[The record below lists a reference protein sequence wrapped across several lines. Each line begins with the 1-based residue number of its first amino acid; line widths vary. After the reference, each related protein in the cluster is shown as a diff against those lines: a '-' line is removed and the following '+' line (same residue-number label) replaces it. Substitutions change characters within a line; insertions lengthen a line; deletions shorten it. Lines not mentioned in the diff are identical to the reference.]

1 MIDLITNISFVTYG
15 FATIAYVILAL
26 LLIQRKKTSGE
37 NQWLF
42 IAVIVS
48 VLWGVGNTLSAY
60 AGPYTTNYFLSWFNS
75 SLSFFDWLK
84 GSAWIIFLFSH
95 LKVMW
100 KTQGYVGK
108 SLKTERLVTLFLI
121 TGFVIE
127 IANFIYDLGMISG
140 DYIILLSSF
149 NNLFIAI
156 LLLFLLENLY
166 RNIANENRWGI
177 RLFCLGLGAVY
188 AFDFLLYGDLLF
200 YNLIDP
206 RLYDSVGAINFI
218 IVPLLI
224 LSVFRNP
231 KWTVGI
237 GVSHKAA
244 FHLIS
249 IFVGIVYLIIISALG
264 YFLQNLGG
272 DWGIIFQV
280 SFLFTSFIGLIA
292 ILYSGTVRSKILFW
306 LGKYFFRYKFDYRE
320 EWLSFIGTMTASKD
334 HYNLKERAIKS
345 IAELMDCRG
354 GALWYRSQPNALSL
368 SAKWNFK
375 NNLEV
380 DFILDEPF
388 FHFIEKKNWIVDLK
402 NHENGFI
409 EGSDIKIPEQ
419 LIDTGGLWLLIPLI
433 HHEEMDGFIVLELPR
448 NDWEL
453 NWEIID
459 ILKTVALQISS
470 YFAEE
475 NSVEALAIAREFEEF
490 NRKFAFV
497 IHDIKNMASQ
507 LSLMQKNAE
516 KFGDNP
522 EFQKDMQLTVKNTID
537 KMNLLLSRIN
547 IVQEPGKAKELNHL
561 DIVKIIESVVERYK
575 NTGQKIKFDYFNGSV
590 NAKSNADDLEVVL
603 GHIIQN
609 ALDASDDEDVIVRL
623 KQNQKNV
630 IIIIEDKGCGMESD
644 FLKNELFRPFRSLK
658 EGGYGIGAYESRQL
672 IHSMGGLLDVK
683 SEINQGTTVTIQLLK
698 E

>member
-1 MIDLITNISFVTYG
+1 MIGLITNISFVTYG
-15 FATIAYVILAL
+15 FATVAYGILAL
-26 LLIQRKKTSGE
+26 LLLQKKKVTGD

-42 IAVIVS
+42 IAVMIS
-48 VLWGVGNTLSAY
+48 FLWGISNTLSAY
-60 AGPYTTNYFLSWFNS
+60 AGPYTTNYLLSWFNS

-100 KTQGYVGK
+100 RTQGHLGK
-108 SLKTERLVTLFLI
+108 SLKTERLVTVFLS
-121 TGFVIE
+121 TGLVIE
-127 IANFIYDLGMISG
+127 IANIIYDLGMIGG
-140 DYIILLSSF
+140 DYIKVLSSF

-166 RNIANENRWGI
+166 RNIANENRWGV

-206 RLYDSVGAINFI
+206 RLYDSVGAINFL

-224 LSVFRNP
+224 ISVFRNP

-249 IFVGIVYLIIISALG
+249 IIVGIIYLIVISVLS
-264 YFLQNLGG
+264 YLLQSFGNE
-272 DWGIIFQV
+272 WGLIFQV
-280 SFLFTSFIGLIA
+280 SFLFTSFIGFIA
-292 ILYSGTVRSKILFW
+292 ILYSGTLRSIILVW

-345 IAELMDCRG
+345 FAELMDCRG
-354 GALWYRSQPNALSL
+354 GALWYRAQPNVLSL

-375 NNLEV
+375 NAIDD
-380 DFILDEPF
+380 DFSLDEPF
-388 FHFIEKKNWIVDLK
+388 FEFIEKKNWIVDLK
-402 NHENGFI
+402 DHENGLL
-409 EGSDIKIPEQ
+409 EGTDIKIPDS
-419 LIDTGGLWLLIPLI
+419 LLKSADLWLLIPLI
-433 HHEEMDGFIVLELPR
+433 HHEELDGFILLELPR

-459 ILKTVALQISS
+459 VLKTVGLQVSS

-475 NSVEALAIAREFEEF
+475 NSVEALAVAREFEEF

-516 KFGDNP
+516 KHGDNP

-547 IVQEPGKAKELNHL
+547 IVQEPGKVKDLAQV
-561 DIVKIIESVVERYK
+561 DIVKIIDNAV
-575 NTGQKIKFDYFNGSV
+575 GKIKNAGQNIIFEKSLDVLF
-590 NAKSNADDLEVVL
+590 AKSNADNFEIVL

-609 ALDASDDEDVIVRL
+609 ALDSSDDKEVIVRL
-623 KQNQKNV
+623 NENKKYA
-630 IIIIEDKGCGMESD
+630 IILIEDKGCGMDQE

-683 SEINQGTTVTIQLLK
+683 SDINQGTTVTIHLLK

>member
-15 FATIAYVILAL
+15 FASIAYGILAIL
-26 LLIQRKKTSGE
+26 LLQKKKIDGD
-37 NQWLF
+37 NLWLF
-42 IAVIVS
+42 LAVLIS
-48 VLWGVGNTLSAY
+48 VLWGISNSLSAY
-60 AGPYTTNYFLSWFNS
+60 VGQYTTIYFLSWINS

-84 GSAWIIFLFSH
+84 GSAWIVFLLSH

-100 KTQGYVGK
+100 RKQGHIGK
-108 SLKTERLVTLFLI
+108 SLKTERLTVFFLI

-127 IANFIYDLGMISG
+127 IANIIYDLGIVSG
-140 DYIILLSSF
+140 DYIKLLSSY

-177 RLFCLGLGAVY
+177 KLFCLGLGAVY
-188 AFDFLLYGDLLF
+188 AFEFLLYGDLLF

-206 RLYDSVGAINFI
+206 RLYDSIGTINFLV
-218 IVPLLI
+218 VPLLI
-224 LSVFRNP
+224 ISVFRSP
-231 KWTVGI
+231 KWTIGI

-249 IFVGIVYLIIISALG
+249 ITFGIIYLFIISALG
-264 YFLQNLGG
+264 YLLQNFG
-272 DWGIIFQV
+272 DEWGLILQV
-280 SFLFTSFIGLIA
+280 SFLFISFIGFVA
-292 ILYSGTVRSKILFW
+292 ILYSGTIRSKILVW

-320 EWLSFIGTMTASKD
+320 EWLNFIGTMTASKD

-345 IAELMDCRG
+345 FAELMDCSG
-354 GALWYRSQPNALSL
+354 GALWYRSQPNVLSL
-368 SAKWNFK
+368 VAKWNFK
-375 NNLEV
+375 NKLNN
-380 DFILDEPF
+380 DYNLDEPF
-388 FHFIEKKNWIVDLK
+388 FEFIEKKKWIVDLK
-402 NHENGFI
+402 DHENGFI
-409 EGSDIKIPEQ
+409 IGTDIKIPEC
-419 LIDTGGLWLLIPLI
+419 LLESADLWLLIPLI
-433 HHEEMDGFIVLELPR
+433 HHEEMDGFIILEFPL

-459 ILKTVALQISS
+459 VLKTVGLQVSS

-497 IHDIKNMASQ
+497 IHDLKNMASQ

-516 KFGDNP
+516 KHGDNP

-547 IVQEPGKAKELNHL
+547 IVQEPGKIKELEQI
-561 DIVKIIESVVERYK
+561 DIISIIDKVVAKYK
-575 NTGQKIKFDYFNGSV
+575 NAGQNIRYNQSLDAIFAST
-590 NAKSNADDLEVVL
+590 NADDLENVL

-609 ALDASDDEDVIVRL
+609 AIDASDNKEVIVRL
-623 KQNQKNV
+623 NQNQKYAM
-630 IIIIEDKGCGMESD
+630 IIIEDKGCGMDEE

-683 SEINQGTTVTIQLLK
+683 SDINQGTIVKIHLLK